1 MGRAQSL
8 QLYHV
13 QRRESFP
20 TRGLVLC
27 LNGHPADP
35 IGAQKLQ
42 NLKPTL
48 LRPELSEPTTCDG
61 CPSATQLR
69 AVIIAAS
76 SLTLKTLNGYRLKQY
91 IWEKEKLT
99 YIPLH
104 GN

>member
-8 QLYHV
+8 QLSHV
-13 QRRESFP
+13 QRRECFP
-20 TRGLVLC
+20 TRGLILC

-48 LRPELSEPTTCDG
+48 PRPELSEPTTHDG
-61 CPSATQLR
+61 CRSAAQLR

-76 SLTLKTLNGYRLKQY
+76 SLTRKTLNRYRLKQY
-91 IWEKEKLT
+91 IWEKEKLIC
-99 YIPLH
+99 IPLH

>member
-1 MGRAQSL
+1 MFKWPPCRSNW
-8 QLYHV
+8 
-13 QRRESFP
+13 SK
-20 TRGLVLC
+20 
-27 LNGHPADP
+27 
-35 IGAQKLQ
+35 KLQ

-48 LRPELSEPTTCDG
+48 PRPELSEPTTLDG
-61 CPSATQLR
+61 CPSAAQLR

-91 IWEKEKLT
+91 IWEKEKLV

>member
-8 QLYHV
+8 QLSHV

-42 NLKPTL
+42 NLKPL
-48 LRPELSEPTTCDG
+48 PRPELSEPTTHDG

-76 SLTLKTLNGYRLKQY
+76 SLTLKTLNIYRLKQY
-91 IWEKEKLT
+91 IWEKEKLI